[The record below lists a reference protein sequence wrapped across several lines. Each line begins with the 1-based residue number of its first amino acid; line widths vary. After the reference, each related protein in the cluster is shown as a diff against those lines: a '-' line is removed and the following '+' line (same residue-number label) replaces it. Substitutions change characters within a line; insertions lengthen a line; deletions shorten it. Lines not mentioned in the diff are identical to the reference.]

1 MNCEFC
7 NKVLSSKWALKT
19 HKETAKYCLSI
30 QEKTEV
36 AIKQSTFTCE
46 RCLRDFCT
54 TNKSRH
60 MKRCNSSISKIK
72 EQGNEITSLKEIAL
86 ENVALKE
93 QVKQLQTEL
102 RLCKEFADRDAGRLF
117 EIAKQPKTTNNKTT
131 NKVSILT
138 PLDLSAERLKEL
150 VEANFTNSH
159 LLEGQKGVARF
170 TVEHVIK
177 DENGKLQYICTD
189 PARHTFRFKE
199 GDTEIKDI
207 RGKRLSSALAPPVMD
222 KTGRLGMQAIKE
234 NPDMFCVY
242 SDSQQSIRDMRD
254 DDAEFRG
261 ELASMVT

>member
-1 MNCEFC
+1 M
-7 NKVLSSKWALKT
+7 
-19 HKETAKYCLSI
+19 
-30 QEKTEV
+30 
-36 AIKQSTFTCE
+36 FTCE
-46 RCLRDFCT
+46 NCRKELST
-54 TNKSRH
+54 
-60 MKRCNSSISKIK
+60 KRTLETHIKICKGKK
-72 EQGNEITSLKEIAL
+72 EQEIRAIKDKNVELEFRVRELESAMQSLEAVNKILVEEKNRSQSCI
-86 ENVALKE
+86 E
-93 QVKQLQTEL
+93 
-102 RLCKEFADRDAGRLF
+102 
-117 EIAKQPKTTNNKTT
+117 EIAKQPKTTMNKTVN

-138 PLDLSAERLKEL
+138 PLDLSQERLKEL

-177 DENGKLQYICTD
+177 DEDGKLQYICTD

-199 GDTEIKDI
+199 GETETKDI

-234 NPDMFCVY
+234 NPELFCVY

-261 ELASMVT
+261 ELASMTG